1 MDLLLHPSA
10 ANRTMRERIAKA
22 CAVLGRRLQFSNSSR
37 CLTLIVAIANGRP
50 LRIDTPYC
58 IRCAKT
64 AYL

>member
-1 MDLLLHPSA
+1 
-10 ANRTMRERIAKA
+10 
-22 CAVLGRRLQFSNSSR
+22 
-37 CLTLIVAIANGRP
+37 LTLIVAIANGRP